1 MSAARDRIAELLA
14 SALDGVPL
22 PPAPPVRARELA
34 PVTQRR
40 ARRRRARDARTRRA
54 DAVERLQAAAS
65 RGAATVGDAYRVPP
79 RMNPR
84 AWQLSTAIVRDTS
97 GRTAATALSTLP
109 LALRHRAQRELARD
123 VRRLEGRYRV
133 ALLVGLH
140 ALSRQHRSRR
150 RPRRVVEG
158 FSRSALCS
166 LVRSPADGRALCV
179 SRVFSRSVNGAPLL
193 PWLVD
198 RGLVSR
204 EQPGRGARGVYRGPS
219 GYALGVY
226 YLDGDEL
233 AELDERSGARRA
245 SQARADLA
253 PLRAFLARPPD

>member
-1 MSAARDRIAELLA
+1 VTAARDRIAELLA
-14 SALDGVPL
+14 SALDGVPP
-22 PPAPPVRARELA
+22 PPAPPVRARELV
-34 PVTQRR
+34 PLTQKR
-40 ARRRRARDARTRRA
+40 ARRRRARDARARRA

-65 RGAATVGDAYRVPP
+65 RGAATVGDAYRAPP

-84 AWQLSTAIVRDTS
+84 AWQLATAIVRDTS

-140 ALSRQHRSRR
+140 ALSRAHRSRR

-158 FSRSALCS
+158 FARSALCS

-198 RGLVSR
+198 RGLVAR

-233 AELDERSGARRA
+233 HGVEELDGARGAPR
-245 SQARADLA
+245 ARANLA

>member
-1 MSAARDRIAELLA
+1 M
-14 SALDGVPL
+14 P
-22 PPAPPVRARELA
+22 
-34 PVTQRR
+34 RR
-40 ARRRRARDARTRRA
+40 AWSLA
-54 DAVERLQAAAS
+54 
-65 RGAATVGDAYRVPP
+65 
-79 RMNPR
+79 
-84 AWQLSTAIVRDTS
+84 TAIVRDTS

-123 VRRLEGRYRV
+123 VRRLEARYRV

-140 ALSRQHRSRR
+140 AASRGHRSRR

-158 FSRSALCS
+158 FARAALCS

-198 RGLVSR
+198 RGLVQR

-233 AELDERSGARRA
+233 DELDELDGARPALRG
-245 SQARADLA
+245 RADLA
-253 PLRAFLARPPD
+253 PLRELLARPPD